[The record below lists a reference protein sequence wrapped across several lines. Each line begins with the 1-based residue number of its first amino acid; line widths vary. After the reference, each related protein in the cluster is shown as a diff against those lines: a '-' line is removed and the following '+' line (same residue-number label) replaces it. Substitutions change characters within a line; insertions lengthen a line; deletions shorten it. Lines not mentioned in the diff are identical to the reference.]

1 MESRTVSYSN
11 LLPLP
16 ACSGKSLICSTAT
29 VNSIL
34 PSFLSET
41 ERSAFA
47 LLENLFDAIVLL
59 APDGRLRWV
68 NSGFERLTGFTD
80 AQLASDFLLE
90 ALAETGTCPHDFRRQ
105 LASTEPLHY
114 RLALRQATGHRLTV
128 RLKVQPQPSGFLG
141 LLEVL
146 DTVVLPSSA
155 QQEEAA
161 RMEFLADQAP
171 GVLFQWRDGQGPAA
185 GLRYVSPQLQALFG
199 LSLAQ
204 ARTLPQL
211 LHPEDLPRWRAA
223 ARRTRQLHEPFWFE
237 GRLLVPGQPV
247 RWLQASARLSGTDS
261 TGPLYSGMLTD
272 ITSLKQAEEAVHD
285 HEQRWRLAM
294 EQFGDGAWEFDYA
307 TGEEYFSQA
316 YHTMLGY
323 SPDSPEPMPGSWEQ
337 HVHPDDHALSLEA
350 AAAYL
355 RGKTP
360 HYSVERRLRCQDGSY
375 KWVLTRGL
383 ITRRDAQ
390 GQPLIMTGVHTDI
403 SALKQANLALEAS
416 TLRFSTTIANF
427 QEGILLEDE
436 HRQVVLA
443 NDALCRI
450 FALDTTPDQL
460 VGYNTRLLRQRMQN
474 QFRHPEAFAQRYAT
488 IVRERQL
495 LTAELFELADGRTIQ
510 GDFVPIFVAER
521 FIGHLWKFQDITE
534 RKHNEDALRRREEK
548 YRGIIENMNLGLVEA
563 DLERRVSFVN
573 QAFSDIT
580 GYDRASFHEPHT
592 TDRLL
597 APEDVNLAWQ
607 RDQRRRRGESETYE
621 LSITD
626 SAGQLKWLLV
636 SAAPL
641 YDEDRQV
648 YGSIAIVLDITHQKE
663 LELNLRAAKEL
674 AEDSARA
681 KELFLA
687 NMSHEIR
694 TPMNAILGMGQLLAK
709 TPLDAVQQTYLRAI
723 ETSGENLLVILNDI
737 LDLSKIGAS
746 QLHIERI
753 GFSLPDLL
761 LQVEKSL
768 HFKAEEKGLTFRV
781 ELDERLPPVLLGD
794 PYRITQV
801 LLNLAGNSIKFT
813 EKGSVTITCTH
824 VSTDEAQVVLHWAVT
839 DTGIGIDAEYLAD
852 IFKEF
857 SQEDSSVTRRFG
869 GTGLG
874 LSISRQ
880 LVQLMG
886 GEISID
892 SQKHRGTRSHFQLQ
906 LPIGS
911 AEDLPRKT
919 LITASIRERL
929 RGQRVLLVEDN
940 HFNRQIAK
948 GFLQNAGLVVQEAEN
963 GAESV
968 ELARRDTYDVV
979 LMDVQMPVMNG
990 LEATIHLRQHLQLR
1004 TPIIALTAN
1013 AVKGEREKCLQAG
1026 MNDYLAKPFQEEELL
1041 KMLCVWTLGEHPTE
1055 TADTT
1060 AATTILGPAA
1070 LYNLD
1075 IVRQIGQ
1082 NEVSFT
1088 MLMLE
1093 SFIESCN
1100 EAIAELHTAIA
1111 EQDTLQIRAAAH
1123 KLKPSL
1129 DHLQVYRLLP
1139 LIVELDNWRAQFDAT
1154 HLPQLVEQV
1163 VAQLQ
1168 ELTWQMTL
1176 ELQTLQQEQE

>member
-1 MESRTVSYSN
+1 MNS
-11 LLPLP
+11 LP
-16 ACSGKSLICSTAT
+16 
-29 VNSIL
+29 

-41 ERSAFA
+41 GRSSFA
-47 LLENLFDAIVLL
+47 LLETLFDALVLL
-59 APDGRLRWV
+59 TPEGQVSWA
-68 NSGFERLTGFTD
+68 STGFECLTGYADMPPAGLILD
-80 AQLASDFLLE
+80 ALVAAGTTPATFQQQLASAQPRQYTLELRQANGRRVPVRLKVAPQSEGLLGLLE
-90 ALAETGTCPHDFRRQ
+90 ALDTPPALTAEQ
-105 LASTEPLHY
+105 QE
-114 RLALRQATGHRLTV
+114 QAA
-128 RLKVQPQPSGFLG
+128 
-141 LLEVL
+141 LLEY
-146 DTVVLPSSA
+146 
-155 QQEEAA
+155 
-161 RMEFLADQAP
+161 LAGQAP
-171 GVLFQWRDGQGPAA
+171 GVLFQWRVGQGAAA
-185 GLRYVSPQLQALFG
+185 GLRYVSPQLEPLFG
-199 LSLAQ
+199 LSRAQ
-204 ARTLPQL
+204 AHTLPRL
-211 LHPEDLPRWRAA
+211 LHPDDLPRWREA
-223 ARRTRQLHEPFWFE
+223 ARRTRRLGEPFAFE

-247 RWLQASARLSGTDS
+247 RWLRANARLSGTDA
-261 TGPLYSGMLTD
+261 TGALYSGMLTD
-272 ITSLKQAEEAVHD
+272 ITQLRQAEEAVHNQ
-285 HEQRWRLAM
+285 EQRWRLAI
-294 EQFGDGAWEFDYA
+294 EQFGDGAWEFNYA

-323 SPDSPEPMPGSWEQ
+323 APDSPEPLPGSWEQ
-337 HVHPDDHALSLEA
+337 HVHPADRALSLEA
-350 AAAYL
+350 AGAYL
-355 RGKTP
+355 RGEKP
-360 HYSVERRLRCQDGSY
+360 IYSVERRLRCYDGSY

-383 ITRRDAQ
+383 VTRRDAQ
-390 GQPLIMTGVHTDI
+390 GQPLTMTGVHTDI
-403 SALKQANLALEAS
+403 SAVKETSLALEAS

-436 HRQVVLA
+436 HQRVVLA
-443 NDALCRI
+443 NAALCRI
-450 FALDTTPDQL
+450 FALDTAPDQL
-460 VGYNTRLLRQRMQN
+460 VGYNTRLLGQRIQH
-474 QFRHPEAFAQRYAT
+474 QFRQPEVFAQRYAT

-495 LTAELFELADGRTIQ
+495 VTAELFELADGRVVQ

-521 FIGHLWKFQDITE
+521 YIGHLWKFQDITE
-534 RKHNEDALRRREEK
+534 RKHNDDTLRQREER
-548 YRGIIENMNLGLVEA
+548 YRGIIENMNMGLVEM
-563 DLERRVSFVN
+563 DLDRQVLFVN

-580 GYDRASFHEPHT
+580 GYDRASFNEYHT
-592 TDRLL
+592 VDRLMT
-597 APEDVNLAWQ
+597 PEDINLARQ

-621 LSITD
+621 ISITD
-626 SAGQLKWLLV
+626 SAGALKWLLV

-641 YDEDRQV
+641 YGEGRQV
-648 YGSIAIVLDITHQKE
+648 YGSIAIVLDITHQKA
-663 LELNLRAAKEL
+663 LELNLRAAKEQ

-709 TPLDAVQQTYLRAI
+709 TPLDAVQLTYLRAI

-753 GFSLPDLL
+753 GFSLPELL

-768 HFKAEEKGLTFRV
+768 HFKAEEKGLVFRV
-781 ELDERLPPVLLGD
+781 ELDERLPTVLLGD

-813 EKGSVTITCTH
+813 EKGSVTITC
-824 VSTDEAQVVLHWAVT
+824 AQASADDSHIVLEWSVA
-839 DTGIGIDAEYLAD
+839 DTGIGIDPDYLVD

-857 SQEDSSVTRRFG
+857 SQEDTSVTRRFG

-892 SQKHRGTRSHFQLQ
+892 SQKHRGTNSQFRLR
-906 LPIGS
+906 LPVGT

-919 LITASIRERL
+919 LITASIREKL

-948 GFLQNAGLVVQEAEN
+948 GFLQNAGLLVQEAEN
-963 GAESV
+963 GAEAV
-968 ELARRDTYDVV
+968 ELARHNTFDVV

-990 LEATIHLRQHLQLR
+990 LEATAYLRQHLHLR

-1013 AVKGEREKCLQAG
+1013 AVKGEREKCLHAG
-1026 MNDYLAKPFQEEELL
+1026 MNDYLAKPFQEEELV
-1041 KMLCVWTLGEHPTE
+1041 KMLCIWTLGEHPATMAE
-1055 TADTT
+1055 TFVPA
-1060 AATTILGPAA
+1060 AATPDPAA

-1075 IVRQIGQ
+1075 IVRKIGQ
-1082 NEVSFT
+1082 NDVSFT
-1088 MLMLE
+1088 LLMLE
-1093 SFIESCN
+1093 SFIESCG
-1100 EAIAELHTAIA
+1100 EAIDELRIAIA
-1111 EQDTLQIRAAAH
+1111 EQDTLQIRTAAH

-1139 LIVELDNWRAQFDAT
+1139 LVVELDNWRAPFDAE
-1154 HLPQLVEQV
+1154 HLPQLVEQI

-1168 ELTWQMTL
+1168 ELVWQMTL
-1176 ELQTLQQEQE
+1176 ELQLLQQELE

>member
-1 MESRTVSYSN
+1 VNSTPPS
-11 LLPLP
+11 LLPE
-16 ACSGKSLICSTAT
+16 ID
-29 VNSIL
+29 
-34 PSFLSET
+34 
-41 ERSAFA
+41 RSPFA
-47 LLENLFDAIVLL
+47 LLESLFDALILL
-59 APDGRLRWV
+59 APNGQVSWV
-68 NSGFERLTGFTD
+68 SSGFERLTGCADGPSATS
-80 AQLASDFLLE
+80 LLLE
-90 ALAETGTCPHDFRRQ
+90 ALAAAGTCPNVLQQQ
-105 LASTEPLHY
+105 LPG
-114 RLALRQATGHRLTV
+114 ALLLQYSLVLRPAEGSPV
-128 RLKVQPQPSGFLG
+128 PMRLKLRPYSGGLLG
-141 LLEVL
+141 LLEVQE
-146 DTVVLPSSA
+146 TASAISAGA
-155 QQEEAA
+155 QQEQEA
-161 RMEFLADQAP
+161 RLEYLAGQAP
-171 GVLFQWRDGQGPAA
+171 GVLFQWRAGQGALA
-185 GLRYVSPQLQALFG
+185 GLRYVSPQLQPLFG
-199 LSLAQ
+199 LSVAQ
-204 ARTLPQL
+204 AHTLPHL
-211 LHPEDLPRWRAA
+211 LHPDDLPRWRAA
-223 ARRTRQLHEPFWFE
+223 ARRTRRLGEPFAFE
-237 GRLLVPGQPV
+237 GRLLVPGQPL
-247 RWLQASARLSGTDS
+247 RWLQASAQLSGTDA

-272 ITSLKQAEEAVHD
+272 ITQLKQAEEVVHSQ
-285 HEQRWRLAM
+285 EQRWRLAM
-294 EQFGDGAWEFDYA
+294 ERFGDGAWEFDYE

-316 YHTMLGY
+316 YHAMLGY
-323 SPDSPEPMPGSWEQ
+323 APDSPEPLPGSWEQ
-337 HVHPDDHALSLEA
+337 HVHPDDRTLSLEA
-350 AAAYL
+350 ADAYL
-355 RGKTP
+355 RGEKP
-360 HYSVERRLRCQDGSY
+360 IYSVERRLRCQDGSY

-390 GQPLIMTGVHTDI
+390 GQPLTMTGVHTDI
-403 SALKQANLALEAS
+403 SAVKEASMALEAS
-416 TLRFSTTIANF
+416 MLRFSTTIANF

-436 HRQVVLA
+436 HHQVVLA
-443 NDALCRI
+443 NAALCRI
-450 FALDTTPDQL
+450 FSLDITPGQL
-460 VGYNTRLLRQRMQN
+460 VGYNTRLLGQHMQH
-474 QFRHPEAFAQRYAT
+474 QFRQPEVFAQRYAT

-495 LTAELFELADGRTIQ
+495 LTAELFELADGRVIQ
-510 GDFVPIFVAER
+510 GDFVPIFVADR
-521 FIGHLWKFQDITE
+521 YIGHLWKFQDITE
-534 RKHNEDALRRREEK
+534 RKHNDDALRQREEK
-548 YRGIIENMNLGLVEA
+548 YRGIIENMNMGLVEM
-563 DLERRVSFVN
+563 DLDRRVLFVN

-580 GYDRASFHEPHT
+580 GYDRASFNEHHT
-592 TDRLL
+592 LDRLMTS
-597 APEDVNLAWQ
+597 EDVDLTRQ

-626 SAGQLKWLLV
+626 STGAPKWLLI

-641 YDEDRQV
+641 YDENRQI
-648 YGSIAIVLDITHQKE
+648 YGSIAIGLDITHQKV
-663 LELNLRAAKEL
+663 LEQNLRAAKEQ

-709 TPLDAVQQTYLRAI
+709 TPLDAVQKTYLQAI

-753 GFSLPDLL
+753 GFSLPELL
-761 LQVEKSL
+761 LQIEKSL
-768 HFKAEEKGLTFRV
+768 HFKAEEKGLIFQV
-781 ELDERLPPVLLGD
+781 KLDERLPAVLLGD

-813 EKGSVTITCTH
+813 EKGSVTITCTQA
-824 VSTDEAQVVLHWAVT
+824 STDDTHVVLQWSVA

-892 SQKHRGTRSHFQLQ
+892 SEKHRGTDSHFQLR
-906 LPIGS
+906 LPIGT
-911 AEDLPRKT
+911 AADLPRKT
-919 LITASIRERL
+919 LITASIREKL

-948 GFLQNAGLVVQEAEN
+948 GFLQNAGLLVEEAEN

-968 ELARRDTYDVV
+968 ELARHGTFDVV

-990 LEATIHLRQHLQLR
+990 LEATAYLRQHLHLR

-1013 AVKGEREKCLQAG
+1013 AVKGEREKCLHAG
-1026 MNDYLAKPFQEEELL
+1026 MNDYLSKPFQEEELL
-1041 KMLCVWTLGEHPTE
+1041 KVLYRWTLGEHPAAI
-1055 TADTT
+1055 ADTALPAL
-1060 AATTILGPAA
+1060 AAPSPAA

-1082 NEVSFT
+1082 NDVSFT
-1088 MLMLE
+1088 LLMLE
-1093 SFIESCN
+1093 SFIESCG
-1100 EAIAELHTAIA
+1100 EAITELRIAVA
-1111 EQDTLQIRAAAH
+1111 EQDTLQLRKAAH

-1129 DHLQVYRLLP
+1129 DHLQVYHLLP
-1139 LIVELDNWRAQFDAT
+1139 RVVELDNWYAPFDAEY
-1154 HLPQLVEQV
+1154 LPQRVEQT

-1168 ELTWQMTL
+1168 ELIRQMTL

>member
-1 MESRTVSYSN
+1 M
-11 LLPLP
+11 
-16 ACSGKSLICSTAT
+16 
-29 VNSIL
+29 NSIP

-41 ERSAFA
+41 GRSAFA
-47 LLENLFDAIVLL
+47 LLESLFDALVLL
-59 APDGRLRWV
+59 SPDGQVRWA
-68 NSGFERLTGFTD
+68 SAGFGRLTGVAEVPAVAALLREGLAGAGVSPAAFQQ
-80 AQLASDFLLE
+80 QLAG
-90 ALAETGTCPHDFRRQ
+90 AQ
-105 LASTEPLHY
+105 PLHY
-114 RLALRQATGHRLTV
+114 TLELRQATGSHVPV
-128 RLKVQPQPSGFLG
+128 RLKLAPHEAGLLG

-146 DTVVLPSSA
+146 PPASA
-155 QQEEAA
+155 PTGEQQEQEA
-161 RMEFLADQAP
+161 RLSYLAGQAP
-171 GVLFQWRDGQGPAA
+171 GVLFQWREGQGPTA
-185 GLRYVSPQLQALFG
+185 GLRYVSAQLEPLFG
-199 LSLAQ
+199 LNPQQ
-204 ARTLPQL
+204 AHMLPHL
-211 LHPEDLPRWRAA
+211 LHPTDAYRWRRAA
-223 ARRTRQLHEPFWFE
+223 SRTRRLGEPFAFE

-247 RWLQASARLSGTDS
+247 RWLRASAQLSGTDA
-261 TGPLYSGMLTD
+261 TGALYSGLLTD
-272 ITSLKQAEEAVHD
+272 ITPLKQAEEAVFNQ
-285 HEQRWRLAM
+285 EQRWRQAM
-294 EQFGDGAWEFDYA
+294 ERFGDGAWEFDYA

-316 YHTMLGY
+316 YHAMLGY
-323 SPDSPEPMPGSWEQ
+323 TPDSPEPLPASWEQ
-337 HVHPDDHALSLEA
+337 HVHPADRALSLEA
-350 AAAYL
+350 ADAYL
-355 RGKTP
+355 RGEKP
-360 HYSVERRLRCQDGSY
+360 LYSVERRLRCRDGSY

-383 ITRRDAQ
+383 VTQRDAQ
-390 GQPLIMTGVHTDI
+390 GQPRTMTGVHTDI
-403 SALKQANLALEAS
+403 SAVKETTLALEAS
-416 TLRFSTTIANF
+416 MLRFSTTIANF

-436 HRQVVLA
+436 HQQVVLA
-443 NDALCRI
+443 NDALCQI
-450 FALDTTPDQL
+450 FALNTTPDQL
-460 VGYNTRLLRQRMQN
+460 VGYNTRLLGQRMQH

-495 LTAELFELADGRTIQ
+495 LTAELFELANGHVIQ
-510 GDFVPIFVAER
+510 GDFVPIYVAER
-521 FIGHLWKFQDITE
+521 YIGHLWKFQDITE
-534 RKHNEDALRRREEK
+534 RKRNDDALRQREEK
-548 YRGIIENMNLGLVEA
+548 YRGIIENMNMGLVEM
-563 DLERRVSFVN
+563 DLNRRVLFVN

-580 GYDRASFHEPHT
+580 GYDRASFTEHHT
-592 TDRLL
+592 IDRLMS
-597 APEDVNLAWQ
+597 PEDVAQARQ

-621 LSITD
+621 ISITD
-626 SAGQLKWLLV
+626 SAGELKWLLV

-648 YGSIAIVLDITHQKE
+648 YGSIAIVLDITHQKA
-663 LELNLRAAKEL
+663 LELNLRAAKEQ

-709 TPLDAVQQTYLRAI
+709 TPLDTVQHTYLQAI

-753 GFSLPDLL
+753 GFSLAELL

-768 HFKAEEKGLTFRV
+768 HFKAEEKGLVFRV
-781 ELDERLPPVLLGD
+781 VLDERLPAVLLGD

-813 EKGSVTITCTH
+813 EKGSVTITCTQACTDDTH
-824 VSTDEAQVVLHWAVT
+824 VELQWSVA
-839 DTGIGIDAEYLAD
+839 DTGIGIDAEYLVD
-852 IFKEF
+852 IFKDF
-857 SQEDSSVTRRFG
+857 SQEDPSVTRRFG

-892 SQKHRGTRSHFQLQ
+892 SQKHRGTNSQFRLR
-906 LPIGS
+906 LPIGTTQ
-911 AEDLPRKT
+911 DLPRKT
-919 LITASIRERL
+919 LITASVREKL

-948 GFLQNAGLVVQEAEN
+948 GFLHNAGLQVQEAEN
-963 GAESV
+963 GAEAV
-968 ELARRDTYDVV
+968 EIARHHSFDAV

-990 LEATIHLRQHLQLR
+990 LEATAYLRQHLRLP

-1013 AVKGEREKCLQAG
+1013 AVKGEREKCLHAG
-1026 MNDYLAKPFQEEELL
+1026 MNDYLSKPFQEDDLL
-1041 KMLCVWTLGEHPTE
+1041 KVLCLWTLGEQLPE
-1055 TADTT
+1055 ATALPSAA
-1060 AATTILGPAA
+1060 AATTAGPGT

-1082 NEVSFT
+1082 NDVSFT
-1088 MLMLE
+1088 ILMLE
-1093 SFIESCN
+1093 SFIESCR
-1100 EAIAELHTAIA
+1100 EAVEELRTAIA
-1111 EQDTLQIRAAAH
+1111 EQDILQIRMAAH

-1139 LIVELDNWRAQFDAT
+1139 LVVELDTWRTPFDAE

-1168 ELTWQMTL
+1168 ELTWQMQL
-1176 ELQTLQQEQE
+1176 ELQTLQPELE